1 MTLRA
6 GQFARSSVALLAL
19 GVLAACTPAQVDPT
33 FEAPKGQYAAAF
45 DAALETLRAYRF
57 PIDRVD
63 ATAGVITTAS
73 KQSSGL
79 ASPWDIEQSTPTQEV
94 EDLLA
99 LHSRRVRVSFEA
111 ATSGATTGENEFDA
125 GPVRGRV
132 EAFVDRRYVSGWR
145 LSSAAILQSDFTT
158 DTVAASCGRP
168 QQFDAPLTRDER
180 LEARLAARIRRT
192 LSQPTADGVE

>member
-1 MTLRA
+1 MRHALLSLLIA
-6 GQFARSSVALLAL
+6 APAFGFQHFEARQCHPVAL
-19 GVLAACTPAQVDPT
+19 TPD
-33 FEAPKGQYAAAF
+33 G
-45 DAALETLRAYRF
+45 AY
-57 PIDRVD
+57 
-63 ATAGVITTAS
+63 
-73 KQSSGL
+73 
-79 ASPWDIEQSTPTQEV
+79 
-94 EDLLA
+94 LLA

-158 DTVAASCGRP
+158 DTVAASRGRP